1 MSHCCATKLCI
12 HTGCGAPHVG
22 RRLHLPSPPPPAS
35 CVQARKH
42 LEKSEVVDNDTGEGK
57 PDSVRTS
64 SGAFFGVA
72 EDPVSFATA
81 TNPKT

>member
-1 MSHCCATKLCI
+1 M
-12 HTGCGAPHVG
+12 
-22 RRLHLPSPPPPAS
+22 
-35 CVQARKH
+35 QARKH

-72 EDPVSFATA
+72 EDPVRLTTPSRRSLNAACPPSNAFAGGKSIQGLGVRA
-81 TNPKT
+81 RR

>member
-1 MSHCCATKLCI
+1 MLS
-12 HTGCGAPHVG
+12 
-22 RRLHLPSPPPPAS
+22 RRLQPPSLIPPAS
-35 CVQARKH
+35 YMQARKH

-72 EDPVSFATA
+72 EDPVRPT
-81 TNPKT
+81 

>member
-1 MSHCCATKLCI
+1 MLSR
-12 HTGCGAPHVG
+12 P
-22 RRLHLPSPPPPAS
+22 LHLPSLIPPAS

-72 EDPVSFATA
+72 EDPVSFAIA
-81 TNPKT
+81 KNPKS